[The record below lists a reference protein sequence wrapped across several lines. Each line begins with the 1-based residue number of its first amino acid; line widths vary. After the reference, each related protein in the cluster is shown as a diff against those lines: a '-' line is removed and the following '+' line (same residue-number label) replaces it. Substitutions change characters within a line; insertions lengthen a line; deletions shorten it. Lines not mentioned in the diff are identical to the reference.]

1 MEPENEKDKDYDLK
15 IPPGTPE
22 DIVAM
27 AIEKFNL
34 KLIVPE
40 NPDESPY
47 YMALRGKK
55 EILIEAHDYIR
66 DVLEQRVKRFENQIE
81 DKKRRYMKKEAEE

>member
-1 MEPENEKDKDYDLK
+1 MEQENENEEDKDFDLK

-22 DIVAM
+22 DIVAK

-34 KLIVPE
+34 KLIVPQDPE
-40 NPDESPY
+40 KSPY

-55 EILIEAHDYIR
+55 DILIEAHDYIR
-66 DVLEQRVKRFENQIE
+66 DELEKRVKRFEE
-81 DKKRRYMKKEAEE
+81 ETKSRKK